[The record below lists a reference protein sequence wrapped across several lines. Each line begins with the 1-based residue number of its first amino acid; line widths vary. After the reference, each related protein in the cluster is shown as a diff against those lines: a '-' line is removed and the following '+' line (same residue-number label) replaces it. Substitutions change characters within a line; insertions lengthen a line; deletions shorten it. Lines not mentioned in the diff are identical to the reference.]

1 MIVSVSGISYH
12 CLIIG
17 ACGMTGLIK
26 MKKVDEVFMM
36 RSGPHLPRK
45 KNGAVTECAGR
56 SCVGFQRGVTLCWFP
71 KGSMYYVGAKGERF
85 AD

>member
-45 KNGAVTECAGR
+45 KNGTVTECAGR
-56 SCVGFQRGVTLCWFP
+56 S
-71 KGSMYYVGAKGERF
+71 
-85 AD
+85 